1 MSTEI
6 TRIFDFAYY
15 QLDKYNLPRALVSKT
30 SGEWVATSSKEFIAK
45 ANIVS
50 RGLLALGVKP
60 GDKIALIST
69 SNRTEWNI
77 LDLALLQ
84 IGAVNVPI
92 YPTISKADYQY
103 IFNHAEVKY
112 CFLSDEAL
120 FEKANAIQK
129 EVKSLKTD
137 LFF

>member
-1 MSTEI
+1 MGG
-6 TRIFDFAYY
+6 
-15 QLDKYNLPRALVSKT
+15 NLIQ
-30 SGEWVATSSKEFIAK
+30 EFITK
-45 ANIVS
+45 ANIIS
-50 RGLLALGVKP
+50 RGLLSLGVKP
-60 GDKIALIST
+60 GDKIALISS

-92 YPTISKADYQY
+92 YPTIGEEDYKY

-120 FEKANAIQK
+120 FEKARA
-129 EVKSLKTD
+129 VKKR
-137 LFF
+137 